1 MVKGGAMTITLPL
14 EPQDEARLMAAAQAK
29 GLSLDALVRAALDR
43 VLAEEAGISGPA
55 TGAALVAAMQASPY
69 REIDLG
75 AALHRFPVRDV
86 GL

>member
-1 MVKGGAMTITLPL
+1 MTITLPL

-75 AALHRFPVRDV
+75 AARHRFPVRDV

>member
-1 MVKGGAMTITLPL
+1 MTITLPL

-75 AALHRFPVRDV
+75 VARHRFPVRDV